1 MEERVLSKYEREYE
15 PGDIIFCEYEFGD
28 EFYIIKEGR
37 VRIVKI
43 QDNKEKTLDV
53 MGPPSIFG
61 EMAIIEDAP
70 RSATTIAETTV
81 KLVVLKK
88 QNFYELLISN
98 PAWAM
103 SLIKILSKRIFD
115 QTRRIEILSLE
126 ENEMKFLDTLLMLS
140 EWKGIIPATYTDQ
153 TPIQLTD
160 ITADDIAHWSGL
172 DMRECDQYVT
182 KYIKMGK
189 LSKKDNFIVINT
201 LPELYRTVKN
211 KRKMQERASV
221 I

>member
-1 MEERVLSKYEREYE
+1 MEERVLSRYEREYE

-28 EFYIIKEGR
+28 EFYIIKDGR

-53 MGPPSIFG
+53 IGPPSIFG

-70 RSATTIAETTV
+70 RSATTIAETNV

-98 PAWAM
+98 PAWAL

-115 QTRRIEILSLE
+115 QTRRIEILSL
-126 ENEMKFLDTLLMLS
+126 
-140 EWKGIIPATYTDQ
+140 
-153 TPIQLTD
+153 
-160 ITADDIAHWSGL
+160 
-172 DMRECDQYVT
+172 C
-182 KYIKMGK
+182 
-189 LSKKDNFIVINT
+189 
-201 LPELYRTVKN
+201 
-211 KRKMQERASV
+211 
-221 I
+221 